1 MLLLQFEVIFEKHR
15 IMNSIVLHDK
25 RFKICMTAAQIDEAV
40 SRVAEKMNA
49 DLKDVDTPVFLSILN
64 GSFMFTADLMRK
76 VEINSDIVFVKLA
89 SYEGTSSTGNV
100 KQILGL
106 PKSVEGRTVI
116 VVEDIVE
123 TGNTIEEVYKI
134 LKDAGA
140 AQIRI
145 CTLLFKPDAYKKSI
159 PIDYAAL
166 QIPNDFIVGYGLDYN
181 QLGRQYKDIY
191 VLDESGE

>member
-1 MLLLQFEVIFEKHR
+1 
-15 IMNSIVLHDK
+15 MNTIVLHDK
-25 RFKICMTAAQIDEAV
+25 KFKICMTAAQIDEAV
-40 SRVAEKMNA
+40 AKVAEKMNA
-49 DLKDVDTPVFLSILN
+49 DLKDVDVPIFLCILN

-76 VEINSDIVFVKLA
+76 IDIKSDVLFVKVA
-89 SYEGTSSTGNV
+89 SYEGTSSTGSV

-106 PKSVEGRTVI
+106 TKSIEGRTVV

-123 TGNTIEEVYKI
+123 TGNTMEEVHRI

-140 AQIRI
+140 ADIKI
-145 CTLLFKPDAYKKSI
+145 CTLLFKPDAYKKEL

>member
-1 MLLLQFEVIFEKHR
+1 
-15 IMNSIVLHDK
+15 MNTVVLHDK
-25 RFKICMTAAQIDEAV
+25 KFKICMTAAQIDEAV
-40 SRVAEKMNA
+40 AKVAEKINT
-49 DLKDVDTPVFLSILN
+49 DLKDVDVPIFLSILN

-76 VEINSDIVFVKLA
+76 IEVKSDVVFVKLA
-89 SYEGTSSTGNV
+89 SYQGTESTGEV
-100 KQILGL
+100 KQIVGL
-106 PKSVEGRTVI
+106 TKGVEGKTVV

-123 TGNTIEEVYKI
+123 TGNTIEEIHKI

-140 AQIRI
+140 ADIKI
-145 CTLLFKPDAYKKSI
+145 CTLLYKPDAYKKDI

-191 VLDESGE
+191 VLDGSGE

>member
-1 MLLLQFEVIFEKHR
+1 
-15 IMNSIVLHDK
+15 MNTVVLHDK
-25 RFKICMTAAQIDEAV
+25 KFKICMTAAQIDQAV
-40 SRVAEKMNA
+40 AKVAEKINT
-49 DLKDVDTPVFLSILN
+49 DLKDVDVPIFLSILN

-76 VEINSDIVFVKLA
+76 IEVKSDVVFVKLA
-89 SYEGTSSTGNV
+89 SYQGTESTGEV
-100 KQILGL
+100 KQIVGL
-106 PKSVEGRTVI
+106 TKGVEGKTVV

-123 TGNTIEEVYKI
+123 TGNTIEEIHKI

-140 AQIRI
+140 ADIKI
-145 CTLLFKPDAYKKSI
+145 CTLLYKPDAYKKNI

-191 VLDESGE
+191 VLDGSGE

>member
-1 MLLLQFEVIFEKHR
+1 MSTV
-15 IMNSIVLHDK
+15 VLHDK
-25 RFKICMTAAQIDEAV
+25 KFKICMTAAQIDQAV
-40 SRVAEKMNA
+40 AKVAEKINTE
-49 DLKDVDTPVFLSILN
+49 LKDVDVPIFLSILN

-76 VEINSDIVFVKLA
+76 IEVKSDVVFVKLA
-89 SYEGTSSTGNV
+89 SYQGTESTGEV

-106 PKSVEGRTVI
+106 SKSVEGKTVV

-123 TGNTIEEVYKI
+123 TGNTIEEIHKI

-140 AQIRI
+140 ADIKI
-145 CTLLFKPDAYKKSI
+145 CTLLYKPDAYKKDI

-191 VLDESGE
+191 VLDGSGE

>member
-1 MLLLQFEVIFEKHR
+1 MSTV
-15 IMNSIVLHDK
+15 VLHDK
-25 RFKICMTAAQIDEAV
+25 KFKICMTAAQIDEAV
-40 SRVAEKMNA
+40 AKVAEKINT
-49 DLKDVDTPVFLSILN
+49 DLKDVEVPIFLSILN

-76 VEINSDIVFVKLA
+76 IEVKSDVVFVKLA
-89 SYEGTSSTGNV
+89 SYQGTESTGEV
-100 KQILGL
+100 KQIVGL
-106 PKSVEGRTVI
+106 TKGVEGKTVV

-123 TGNTIEEVYKI
+123 TGNTIEVIHKI

-140 AQIRI
+140 ADIKI
-145 CTLLFKPDAYKKSI
+145 CTLLYKPDAYKKDI

-191 VLDESGE
+191 VLDGSGE

>member
-1 MLLLQFEVIFEKHR
+1 MSTV
-15 IMNSIVLHDK
+15 VLHDK
-25 RFKICMTAAQIDEAV
+25 KFKICMTAAQIDDAV
-40 SRVAEKMNA
+40 AKVAEKINS
-49 DLKDVDTPVFLSILN
+49 DLKDVDVPIFLSILN

-76 VEINSDIVFVKLA
+76 IEVKSDVVFVKLA
-89 SYEGTSSTGNV
+89 SYQGTESTGEV
-100 KQILGL
+100 KQIVGL
-106 PKSVEGRTVI
+106 TKGVEGKTVV

-123 TGNTIEEVYKI
+123 TGNTIEEIHKI

-140 AQIRI
+140 ADIKI
-145 CTLLFKPDAYKKSI
+145 CTLLYKPDAYKKSI

>member
-1 MLLLQFEVIFEKHR
+1 MSTV
-15 IMNSIVLHDK
+15 VLHDK
-25 RFKICMTAAQIDEAV
+25 KFKICMTAAQIDQAV
-40 SRVAEKMNA
+40 AKVAEKINT
-49 DLKDVDTPVFLSILN
+49 DLKDVDVPIFLSILN

-76 VEINSDIVFVKLA
+76 IEVKSDVVFVKLA
-89 SYEGTSSTGNV
+89 SYQGTESTGEV
-100 KQILGL
+100 KQIVGL
-106 PKSVEGRTVI
+106 TKGVEGKTVV

-123 TGNTIEEVYKI
+123 TGNTIEEIHKI

-140 AQIRI
+140 ADIKT
-145 CTLLFKPDAYKKSI
+145 CTLLYKPDAYKKDI

>member
-1 MLLLQFEVIFEKHR
+1 MSTV
-15 IMNSIVLHDK
+15 VLHDK
-25 RFKICMTAAQIDEAV
+25 KFKICMTAAQIDNAV
-40 SRVAEKMNA
+40 AKVAEKINT
-49 DLKDVDTPVFLSILN
+49 DLKDVDVPIFLSILN

-76 VEINSDIVFVKLA
+76 IEVKSDVVFVKLA
-89 SYEGTSSTGNV
+89 SYQGTESTGEV
-100 KQILGL
+100 KQIVGL
-106 PKSVEGRTVI
+106 TKGVEGKTVV

-123 TGNTIEEVYKI
+123 TGKTIEEIHKI

-140 AQIRI
+140 ADIKI
-145 CTLLFKPDAYKKSI
+145 CTLLYKPDAYKKDI

>member
-1 MLLLQFEVIFEKHR
+1 MSTV
-15 IMNSIVLHDK
+15 VLHDK
-25 RFKICMTAAQIDEAV
+25 KFKICMTAAQIDNAV
-40 SRVAEKMNA
+40 AKVAEKINT
-49 DLKDVDTPVFLSILN
+49 DLKDVPIFLSILN

-76 VEINSDIVFVKLA
+76 IEVKSDVVFVKLA
-89 SYEGTSSTGNV
+89 SYQGTESTGEV
-100 KQILGL
+100 KQIVGL
-106 PKSVEGRTVI
+106 TKGVEGKTVV

-123 TGNTIEEVYKI
+123 TGNTIEEIHKI

-140 AQIRI
+140 ADIKI
-145 CTLLFKPDAYKKSI
+145 CTLLYKPDAYKKDI

>member
-1 MLLLQFEVIFEKHR
+1 MSTV
-15 IMNSIVLHDK
+15 VLHDK
-25 RFKICMTAAQIDEAV
+25 KFKICMTAAQIDNAV
-40 SRVAEKMNA
+40 AKVAEKINT
-49 DLKDVDTPVFLSILN
+49 DLKDVDVPIFLSILN

-76 VEINSDIVFVKLA
+76 IEVKSDVVFVKLA
-89 SYEGTSSTGNV
+89 SYQGTESTGEV
-100 KQILGL
+100 KQIVGL
-106 PKSVEGRTVI
+106 TKGVEGKTVV

-123 TGNTIEEVYKI
+123 TGNTIEEIHKI

-140 AQIRI
+140 ADIKI
-145 CTLLFKPDAYKKSI
+145 CTLLYKPDAYKKDI

-191 VLDESGE
+191 VLDEE

>member
-1 MLLLQFEVIFEKHR
+1 
-15 IMNSIVLHDK
+15 
-25 RFKICMTAAQIDEAV
+25 MTAAQIDNAV
-40 SRVAEKMNA
+40 AKVAEKINT
-49 DLKDVDTPVFLSILN
+49 DLKDVDVPIFLSILN

-76 VEINSDIVFVKLA
+76 IEVKSDVVFVKLA
-89 SYEGTSSTGNV
+89 SYQGTESTGEV
-100 KQILGL
+100 KQIVGL
-106 PKSVEGRTVI
+106 TKGVEGKTVV

-123 TGNTIEEVYKI
+123 TGNTIEEIHKI

-140 AQIRI
+140 ADIKI
-145 CTLLFKPDAYKKSI
+145 CTLLYKPDAYKKDI

>member
-1 MLLLQFEVIFEKHR
+1 MSTV
-15 IMNSIVLHDK
+15 VLHDK
-25 RFKICMTAAQIDEAV
+25 KFKICMTAAQIDDAV
-40 SRVAEKMNA
+40 AKVAEKINT
-49 DLKDVDTPVFLSILN
+49 DLKDVDVPIFLSILN

-76 VEINSDIVFVKLA
+76 IEVKSDVVFVKLA
-89 SYEGTSSTGNV
+89 SYQGTESTGEV
-100 KQILGL
+100 KQIVGL
-106 PKSVEGRTVI
+106 TKGVEGKTVV

-123 TGNTIEEVYKI
+123 TGNTIEEIHKI

-140 AQIRI
+140 ADIKI
-145 CTLLFKPDAYKKSI
+145 CTLLYKPDAYKKDI

>member
-1 MLLLQFEVIFEKHR
+1 MKLYLEKTCT
-15 IMNSIVLHDK
+15 MNTIVLHDK
-25 RFKICMTAAQIDEAV
+25 KFKICMTAAQIDEAV
-40 SRVAEKMNA
+40 AKVAEKMNA
-49 DLKDVDTPVFLSILN
+49 DLKDVDVPIFLCILN

-76 VEINSDIVFVKLA
+76 IDVKSDVVFVKVA
-89 SYEGTSSTGNV
+89 SYDGTSSTGSV

-106 PKSVEGRTVI
+106 TKSIEGRTVV

-123 TGNTIEEVYKI
+123 TGNTIEEIHKI
-134 LKDAGA
+134 LADAGA
-140 AQIRI
+140 AEVKI

>member
-1 MLLLQFEVIFEKHR
+1 MSTV
-15 IMNSIVLHDK
+15 VLHDK
-25 RFKICMTAAQIDEAV
+25 KFKICMTAAQIDNAV
-40 SRVAEKMNA
+40 AKVAEKINT
-49 DLKDVDTPVFLSILN
+49 DLKDVDVPIFLSILN

-76 VEINSDIVFVKLA
+76 IEVKSDVVFVKLA
-89 SYEGTSSTGNV
+89 SYQGTESTGEV
-100 KQILGL
+100 KQIVGL
-106 PKSVEGRTVI
+106 TKGVEGKTVV

-123 TGNTIEEVYKI
+123 TGHTIEEIHKI

-140 AQIRI
+140 ADIKI
-145 CTLLFKPDAYKKSI
+145 CTLLYKPDAYKKDI

>member
-1 MLLLQFEVIFEKHR
+1 MSTV
-15 IMNSIVLHDK
+15 VLHDK
-25 RFKICMTAAQIDEAV
+25 KFKICMTAAQIDEAV
-40 SRVAEKMNA
+40 AKVAEKINT
-49 DLKDVDTPVFLSILN
+49 DLKDVDVPIFLSILN

-76 VEINSDIVFVKLA
+76 IEVKSDVVFVKLA
-89 SYEGTSSTGNV
+89 SYQGTESTGEV
-100 KQILGL
+100 KQIVGL
-106 PKSVEGRTVI
+106 TKGVEGKTVV

-123 TGNTIEEVYKI
+123 TGNTIEEIHKI

-140 AQIRI
+140 ADIKI
-145 CTLLFKPDAYKKSI
+145 CTLLYKPDAYKKDI

>member
-1 MLLLQFEVIFEKHR
+1 MSTV
-15 IMNSIVLHDK
+15 VLHDK
-25 RFKICMTAAQIDEAV
+25 KFKICMTAAQIDQAV
-40 SRVAEKMNA
+40 AKVAEKINT
-49 DLKDVDTPVFLSILN
+49 DLKDVDVPIFLSILN

-76 VEINSDIVFVKLA
+76 IEVKSDVVFVKLA
-89 SYEGTSSTGNV
+89 SYQGTESTGEV
-100 KQILGL
+100 KQIVGL
-106 PKSVEGRTVI
+106 TKGVEGKTVV

-123 TGNTIEEVYKI
+123 TGNTIEEIHKI
-134 LKDAGA
+134 LKGAGA
-140 AQIRI
+140 ADIKI
-145 CTLLFKPDAYKKSI
+145 CTLLYKPDAYKKDI